1 MASGLLPMLRNRAR
15 WIMFALH
22 AFPGYLL
29 RQERAARVRA
39 VLDTRFR
46 LSAAQVRRGKM
57 RCIRRTH
64 GRRCGVDQSG
74 RAGQS
79 GRHVRAKHKPWLNDL
94 GERAPTSMRMLGL
107 ILGRHDL

>member
-1 MASGLLPMLRNRAR
+1 M
-15 WIMFALH
+15 
-22 AFPGYLL
+22 
-29 RQERAARVRA
+29 
-39 VLDTRFR
+39 LDTRFR
-46 LSAAQVRRGKM
+46 LSVRRKCAGKM

-74 RAGQS
+74 RAGQN
-79 GRHVRAKHKPWLNDL
+79 GRHVPAKHKPWLNDL

>member
-1 MASGLLPMLRNRAR
+1 MPQGRQLCLTLGSGL
-15 WIMFALH
+15 
-22 AFPGYLL
+22 
-29 RQERAARVRA
+29 
-39 VLDTRFR
+39 
-46 LSAAQVRRGKM
+46 VRRKCAGKM

-64 GRRCGVDQSG
+64 GGG
-74 RAGQS
+74 GAGWIRVA